1 MSAID
6 AVSRIQDI
14 QATLLA
20 LRGERG
26 ATGAGSAGATA
37 FADALSGAT
46 TDRAAGATG
55 PAPTGAGDA
64 GSAIVADA
72 RRYLGVPYVF
82 AGEDESG
89 MDCSGLVQ
97 RVLEDLGA
105 TGVPRL
111 VQGQATIGEEV
122 PSLAQ
127 AQPGDLISIDGNSH
141 IVIYA
146 GENKVIHAPR
156 PGKVVSEVPVWF
168 DDSRIVSI
176 RRVPADYVPGVA
188 AADASGAGARSTAAT
203 ASAASAASITAASS
217 MTSALTALTGSGTT
231 SWTSP
236 SSMMDLAYRQLIG
249 DVA

>member
-6 AVSRIQDI
+6 AISRIQDI
-14 QATLLA
+14 QATLLT
-20 LRGERG
+20 LRGDRG
-26 ATGAGSAGATA
+26 ATGAGSAGASA

-46 TDRAAGATG
+46 TDRAAGTTG
-55 PAPTGAGDA
+55 SAPAGAGDA

-111 VQGQATIGEEV
+111 VQGQATIGEAV

-146 GENKVIHAPR
+146 GDNKVIHAPR

-176 RRVPADYVPGVA
+176 RRVPEDYVPGVA
-188 AADASGAGARSTAAT
+188 AADASSAGARSTAAT
-203 ASAASAASITAASS
+203 ASAASVTAASS